1 MKPGGSEEKAGANPL
16 LQEWTGPFGLP
27 PLAAIAP
34 EHFRPAFDQALAAHR
49 AEIDAIAADPA
60 APSFDNTIAAIER
73 GGAGLTRVSNVFF
86 VLAGAHTSDA
96 LQAVERDISPLL
108 ARHNDEIYLNAALFR
123 RIGDLHHHRES
134 LGLSAEQRRVLERTH
149 TQFVRA
155 GAAAGPAAQWR
166 LAEISERLAGLGT
179 AFGQNVLADEK
190 GYALVL
196 EQGDL
201 AGLPDFV
208 LAAARAAAEERSFP
222 GKHVITLSRS
232 SIEPFLQFSA
242 RRDLREKAHH
252 AWTMRGES
260 GGATDNRKIV
270 AEMAALRAE
279 RAKLLGYASFADY
292 RLDDEMAKTPGAV
305 RELLDNVW
313 SRAHARAERERDELQ
328 SMIRTEGGN
337 FALAPWDWR
346 YYAEKLRKQRF
357 DLDETEIKP
366 YFQLDRMIEAVFET
380 ARRLFG
386 LTFGPVKVPLY
397 HPDVRA
403 WEVKDERGQHVG
415 LFLGDYFA
423 RESKHSGAWMTSLR
437 DQQKLGRNQAEW
449 VPVGRPNCAPIQ
461 EAGAR
466 TADKFTQSAQ
476 SLIAPAKPV
485 PTFADRAPV
494 DIRPIIVNVMNFSK
508 PQPGQ
513 AALLS
518 FDDARTLF
526 HEFGH
531 ALHGLLSNVT
541 YPLLAGTAVSSDFV
555 ELPSQ
560 LYEHW
565 LEVPEILK
573 TYARHYRTGQ
583 PMPQALLDKILATRT
598 FNQGCAMVEY
608 TSSAVVDL
616 DLHSLTDAAGLDVTT
631 FERESLSRLNMPEE
645 IIMRHRLSH
654 FQHLFS
660 GGGYAAAYYSYLW
673 SEVLDADAFLAFEEK
688 GDAFDPETARRL
700 RDTIYSAGNLRDPAE
715 AYKAFRGRLPT
726 VDALLKKRGLDDSA
740 AA

>member
-1 MKPGGSEEKAGANPL
+1 MKSGGSKETGPNPL
-16 LQEWTGPFGLP
+16 LREWTGPFGLP
-27 PLAAIAP
+27 PLAQLKP
-34 EHFRPAFDQALAAHR
+34 EHFPPAFDQAFAAHR
-49 AEIDAIAADPA
+49 DEIAAIAGDPA
-60 APSFDNTIAAIER
+60 APSFDNTVAAMER
-73 GGAGLTRVSNVFF
+73 SGTALTRVSNVFF
-86 VLAGAHTSDA
+86 VLAGAHTNAA
-96 LQAVERDISPLL
+96 LEAVERDIAPML

-123 RIGDLHHHRES
+123 RFDDLYRRRES
-134 LGLSAEQRRVLERTH
+134 LKLTAEQRRVLERYH

-155 GAAAGPAAQWR
+155 GAAAGPSAQRR
-166 LAEISERLAGLGT
+166 LAEINERLASLGT
-179 AFGQNVLADEK
+179 AFGQNLLADEK
-190 GYALVL
+190 AYALVL
-196 EQGDL
+196 EEGDL

-208 LAAARAAAEERSFP
+208 LAPARAAAEQRGLA

-232 SIEPFLQFSA
+232 SIEPFLQFSP

-252 AWTMRGES
+252 AWIARGES
-260 GGATDNRKIV
+260 GSSTDNRKIV

-313 SRAHARAERERDELQ
+313 SRARARAERERDELQ
-328 SMIRTEGGN
+328 AMIRDEGGN
-337 FALAPWDWR
+337 FSVAPWDWR
-346 YYAEKLRKQRF
+346 YYAEKVRKARF
-357 DLDETEIKP
+357 DLNEAEIKP
-366 YFQLDRMIEAVFET
+366 YFQLDRMIEAAFET

-386 LTFGPVKVPLY
+386 LTFAPVARNQAEWTPVGRPDCAPTQEVGARSDAKPIPTFADRAPTPLY

-403 WEVKDERGQHVG
+403 WEVKGEGGKPVG

-437 DQQKLGRNQAEW
+437 EQQKL
-449 VPVGRPNCAPIQ
+449 
-461 EAGAR
+461 AG
-466 TADKFTQSAQ
+466 
-476 SLIAPAKPV
+476 
-485 PTFADRAPV
+485 

-508 PQPGQ
+508 PEAGQP
-513 AALLS
+513 ALLS
-518 FDDARTLF
+518 RDDVRTLF

-565 LEVPEILK
+565 MESPEILK
-573 TYARHYRTGQ
+573 TYARHCRTGE
-583 PMPQALLDKILATRT
+583 PMPQALIDRMIATRT
-598 FNQGCAMVEY
+598 FNQGCNMVEY

-616 DLHSLTDAAGLDVTT
+616 DLHSLPDAAGVDVTA
-631 FERESLSRLNMPEE
+631 FERESLARLGMPEE
-645 IIMRHRLSH
+645 IGMRHRLPH

-673 SEVLDADAFLAFEEK
+673 SEVMDADAFLAFEEK
-688 GDAFDPETARRL
+688 GDHFDPETARRL
-700 RDTIYSAGNLRDPAE
+700 RDYIYSAGNLRDPAE

-726 VDALLKKRGLDDSA
+726 VDALLKKRGLDEPA
-740 AA
+740 ANA